1 MSVDCGSEWVCT
13 HKVRGRDK
21 ERGMLK
27 SLNLSGCKA
36 DSFTWIKHDCFTV
49 YFGMYSEILRRC
61 LCHKRRKRSSSVF
74 ISACHYII
82 IRAVFVNVLFGLKCL

>member
-1 MSVDCGSEWVCT
+1 MSVDCGSEWFYT

-36 DSFTWIKHDCFTV
+36 DSFTWIKHDCFTLCVKALCTLGRIQKFYADV
-49 YFGMYSEILRRC
+49 YAI
-61 LCHKRRKRSSSVF
+61 
-74 ISACHYII
+74 
-82 IRAVFVNVLFGLKCL
+82 NVERGAALFLSLIAITLL